1 MPLKMSKN
9 YIWKNLFFYASVFL
23 FAVSLP
29 FSEFMISLSSG
40 LLLISCLLT
49 GDFQEKYNRLRNQPA
64 ALLIISVFF
73 VYVIGVIFTRN
84 MPLALYELQKTAFI
98 LVVPLSL
105 AIGPPIRYTMFR
117 KVLLSFLVA
126 LNLASAIAIFR
137 LIFRVQFDIH
147 DIWQILFVS
156 HIGFSFQL
164 LLGVSILIYEL
175 YNQKSLSKNLRY
187 LIIADILYLLVFLF
201 LLKSLTGL
209 ATFAVLLFIH
219 LFFVIRKIK
228 IRKWKLFGSMMLSV
242 LILLGFFYL
251 GSCVYRFY
259 DTAPIDPA
267 QLPEKTQNGNLY
279 RHDVQ
284 DKLLENGHHV
294 GLYLSWDELKGS
306 WEQRSSMAF
315 DQNGPNGFH
324 VSATLIRYLT
334 SKGLTKD
341 SVGVSKLT
349 PEDIQFV
356 EKGIANHIYT
366 KRFFS
371 LYPRIYQTIWELD
384 VYFKTGDPNLKSLAQ
399 RIEFVKAATTIVREH
414 PFFGVGTGNWKQEF
428 VNAYQKNQSKLDPQ
442 HYGSSHNQYLNY
454 LVKFGI
460 FGFLWIIFA
469 WTYPLFLTNKHRYYP
484 AVMLLLILAIANFS
498 DSNLEAHMGISFFVF
513 FYSLFLFSETQQPEV
528 KQ

>member
-1 MPLKMSKN
+1 MPLKMNKN
-9 YIWKNLFFYASVFL
+9 YTWKNLFFYASVFL
-23 FAVSLP
+23 FALSLP

-40 LLLISCLLT
+40 LLVISCIVT
-49 GDFQEKYNRLRNQPA
+49 GRFQEKFNKLKNQPA

-98 LVVPLSL
+98 LVVPLCI
-105 AIGPPIRYTMFR
+105 AIGPPIGYTMFR
-117 KVLLSFLVA
+117 KVLLAFMAA
-126 LNLASAIAIFR
+126 LNLASAIAIIR
-137 LIFRVQFDIH
+137 LIFREQFGIH
-147 DIWQILFVS
+147 DIWEILFVS

-164 LLGVSILIYEL
+164 LLGISILINEL
-175 YNQKSLSKNLRY
+175 YNQKPIRKSIRY
-187 LIIADILYLLVFLF
+187 LMIADILYLLVFLF

-209 ATFAVLLFIH
+209 ATFAVLLVIH

-228 IRKWKLFGSMMLSV
+228 IRKWKFFGLTMLPV
-242 LILLGFFYL
+242 LILGGFFYL

-259 DTAPIDPA
+259 DTETIDPA
-267 QLPEKTQNGNLY
+267 KLPEKTRNGNLY
-279 RHDVQ
+279 EHDLN
-284 DKLLENGHHV
+284 DKMLENGHYV
-294 GLYLSWDELKGS
+294 GLYLSPEELKNG
-306 WEQRSSMAF
+306 WEQRSSMGYNQN
-315 DQNGPNGFH
+315 DQNGFP

-341 SVGVSKLT
+341 SVGLSKLT
-349 PEDIQFV
+349 QEDIQFI

-366 KRFFS
+366 QRFFS

-414 PFFGVGTGNWKQEF
+414 PLFGVGTGNWKQEF

-460 FGFLWIIFA
+460 LGFLWIMFA
-469 WTYPLFLTNKHRYYP
+469 WAYPLFLTNKQQYYP
-484 AVMLLLILAIANFS
+484 AVMLLLILGIANFS
-498 DSNLEAHMGISFFVF
+498 DSNLEAHMGISFFIY
-513 FYSLFLFSETQQPEV
+513 FYSLFLFSETQKPELE
-528 KQ
+528 Q

>member
-1 MPLKMSKN
+1 MNTK
-9 YIWKNLFFYASVFL
+9 YTWKNLFFYTSVFL

-40 LLLISCLLT
+40 LLVISCIVT
-49 GDFQEKYNRLRNQPA
+49 GGFQEKFNKLKNQPA

-98 LVVPLSL
+98 LVVPLCI
-105 AIGPPIRYTMFR
+105 AIGPPIGYTMFW
-117 KVLLSFLVA
+117 KVLLAFMAA

-137 LIFRVQFDIH
+137 LIFREQFGIH
-147 DIWQILFVS
+147 DIWEILFVS

-164 LLGVSILIYEL
+164 LLGISILINEL
-175 YNQKSLSKNLRY
+175 YNQKPIGKNLRY
-187 LIIADILYLLVFLF
+187 IMIADILYLLVFLF

-209 ATFAVLLFIH
+209 ATFAVLLVIH

-228 IRKWKLFGSMMLSV
+228 IRKWKLFASIMLPAM
-242 LILLGFFYL
+242 ILGGFFYL

-267 QLPEKTQNGNLY
+267 QLPERTQNGNLY
-279 RHDVQ
+279 KHDLN
-284 DKLLENGHHV
+284 DKMLENGNYV
-294 GLYLSWDELKGS
+294 GLYLSWDELKES
-306 WEQRSSMAF
+306 WAKRSLMAF

-341 SVGVSKLT
+341 SVGLSKLT
-349 PEDIQFV
+349 QEDIHFI

-414 PFFGVGTGNWKQEF
+414 PLFGVGTGNWKQEF
-428 VNAYQKNQSKLDPQ
+428 INAYQKNQSKLDPQ

-460 FGFLWIIFA
+460 LGFLWVIFA
-469 WTYPLFLTNKHRYYP
+469 WTYPLFLTNKQQYYP
-484 AVMLLLILAIANFS
+484 AVMLLLILGIANFS
-498 DSNLEAHMGISFFVF
+498 DSNLEAHMGISFFIF
-513 FYSLFLFSETQQPEV
+513 FYSLFLFSETQQTAL